1 MKSLFIFIA
10 TFCLGLNHEKDCSQS
25 SPIIITPNYNKI
37 SSISKLLEPYTGK
50 PVFIYLWTTWCEPC
64 IDEFKYSRTLYDFL
78 KSNGIE
84 MLYVSVDDHDSIW
97 KAKIEEFNLAGN
109 HVRANKILRDSLSTL
124 LWGAPGGY
132 SIPIYLI
139 FDRNGKLL
147 KKNLFEP
154 SSGNKLCKEI
164 IELLN

>member
-1 MKSLFIFIA
+1 MKSLFVFIA
-10 TFCLGLNHEKDCSQS
+10 TFCLGFNHEKDYSQN

-37 SSISKLLEPYTGK
+37 ASISKLLEPYTGK
-50 PVFIYLWTTWCEPC
+50 PVFIDLWATWCEPC
-64 IDEFKYSRTLYDFL
+64 IDEFKYSSKLYDFL

-97 KAKIEEFNLAGN
+97 KAKIEEFNLEGN

-132 SIPIYLI
+132 SIPIYIL
-139 FDRNGKLL
+139 FDRKGKILG
-147 KKNLFEP
+147 KNLFEP
-154 SSGNKLCKEI
+154 SSDNKLCEEI
-164 IELLN
+164 IELLH